1 MLQLPMSR
9 LVLLHKSQA
18 PFPSE
23 TPSKLQQ
30 LSPRGIKVLFS
41 KVCGVPLR
49 GFIVLKH
56 HTLDHLLGWGYY
68 HKTARREFAKP
79 MITSSLYLTG
89 CPPGTAPGGL
99 CLTNL
104 QRGRQCLELLSQAQG
119 AERDRKLS
127 AASYWFCGL
136 WNSST
141 TACNLPTHSN
151 PWLDNHMWQILY
163 RHIP

>member
-1 MLQLPMSR
+1 MLQLPTSR

-56 HTLDHLLGWGYY
+56 HTLDHLLDWGYY

-79 MITSSLYLTG
+79 MITSSLHLTG
-89 CPPGTAPGGL
+89 CPPGRAPRGL
-99 CLTNL
+99 RLASL

-119 AERDRKLS
+119 AERDRKQTISSILVVL
-127 AASYWFCGL
+127 WFMKFKHNRL
-136 WNSST
+136 QFANSFQPMVRQPYVTDSV
-141 TACNLPTHSN
+141 
-151 PWLDNHMWQILY
+151 
-163 RHIP
+163 